1 MVRRPLAAV
10 VLAPV
15 LLLGACSSDD
25 SPRDSPRD
33 DPSAAASAPLPGVTL
48 PPGPMSDLVPAPDEV
63 PAGMVPI
70 LKGSGPRALA
80 VVASYSGTGAARVAA
95 ESALR
100 SHGFQS
106 AYVAQYANQATGQVL
121 SVLVTSFATA
131 AGATSDFGDD
141 QRRTTGTP
149 VPAEQLGD
157 ASSVT
162 TQTIPGS
169 VSSELL
175 LVRFLSGTRTWT
187 LAYQAAPTADPQVG
201 IALARKLLA
210 RAG

>member
-1 MVRRPLAAV
+1 VVRPPLAAL
-10 VLAPV
+10 VLAPA
-15 LLLGACSSDD
+15 LLLGGCSSDD
-25 SPRDSPRD
+25 GPRV
-33 DPSAAASAPLPGVTL
+33 DPSAAASAPVPGVTL
-48 PPGPMSDLVPAPDEV
+48 PAGPLLDLVPTPEEV

-70 LKGSGPRALA
+70 LKGSGPRGLA
-80 VVASYSGTGAARVAA
+80 VVAGYSGTGPAQARA

-106 AYVAQYANQATGQVL
+106 AYVAQYANQGTGQVL

-131 AGATSDFGDD
+131 AGATADFGDD
-141 QRRTTGTP
+141 QRGTSGTP

-162 TQTIPGS
+162 TQTITGS

-175 LVRFLSGTRTWT
+175 LVRFLKGPRTWT

-201 IALARKLLA
+201 IALAKKLLE